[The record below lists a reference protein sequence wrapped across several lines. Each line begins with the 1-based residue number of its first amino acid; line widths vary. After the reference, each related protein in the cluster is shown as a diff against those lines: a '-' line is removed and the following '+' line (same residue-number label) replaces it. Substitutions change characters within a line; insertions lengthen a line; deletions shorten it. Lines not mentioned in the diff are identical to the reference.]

1 SRSVLK
7 QIIEALEVR
16 KLSLA
21 ISPSLSS
28 LKVRLGSFTTYWQ
41 CVTVAAHQ
49 CYQICAFNSL
59 LLCKQCLHSRERL
72 VLTKHGVHPSGMVIS
87 VRLDEETSERL
98 DNLSE
103 RTGRSGGL
111 YLKLG
116 IRAMLPANEQKHWE
130 HAAVQF
136 EEDVIDRRVREIMTQ
151 AVEPDD
157 DKD

>member
-1 SRSVLK
+1 VLK

-59 LLCKQCLHSRERL
+59 LLCKQYLHSRERF
-72 VLTKHGVHPSGMVIS
+72 VMRNQGVHTSGRVVS
-87 VRLDEETSERL
+87 VRLDEETTERI

-103 RTGRSGGL
+103 RTGRSRVL
-111 YLKLG
+111 YLKLA
-116 IRAMLPANEQKHWE
+116 IRAMLPAIEQKHWE

-136 EEDVIDRRVREIMTQ
+136 EEDVIDRRFREIMTQ